1 MQTQAKMAISTSG
14 LKVQPIGLQHVYLN
28 RTGEHFS
35 INRPNSFVKNL
46 IFGTMYIE
54 QVGELTV
61 TNYQTGEVCVVEFK
75 AEGWGGKN
83 KQCLEGYTYDSLE
96 DFKAKNKLPR
106 HYIFGTWTGSISF
119 RPMKADGM

>member
-1 MQTQAKMAISTSG
+1 MQTQAKMGISTSG

-35 INRPNSFVKNL
+35 INRPTSFVKNL

-54 QVGELTV
+54 QVGEMTV

-83 KQCLEGYTYDSLE
+83 K
-96 DFKAKNKLPR
+96 
-106 HYIFGTWTGSISF
+106 
-119 RPMKADGM
+119 